1 MFLFCK
7 RRLEVIVKKLFS
19 ARADCVSDSNVQYLF
34 LIFMRIK
41 VETDWHGLEV
51 MM

>member
-1 MFLFCK
+1 MYQTPMF
-7 RRLEVIVKKLFS
+7 R
-19 ARADCVSDSNVQYLF
+19 QYLF